1 VDIIVVWC
9 CHFSSLIPTLLGI
22 HTLSKASWSLGS
34 VPNEKE
40 DSINK
45 TRQNNVCYT
54 HKSKIDDNHNHVTTE
69 EKLSIIIIR
78 NYHTKYARLSP
89 ELLRRICVATQI
101 AKPKNFQIS
110 ICSQFILDNQ
120 ITE

>member
-1 VDIIVVWC
+1 MCVILINQKLTIITTM
-9 CHFSSLIPTLLGI
+9 L
-22 HTLSKASWSLGS
+22 
-34 VPNEKE
+34 
-40 DSINK
+40 
-45 TRQNNVCYT
+45 
-54 HKSKIDDNHNHVTTE
+54 TTE